1 MPCAWYISLKHY
13 LHEVKHVYL
22 VHHIHELDNM
32 NEIEE
37 TINFL
42 KNFVTLFTFCE
53 LYDVKKKMA
62 KASAK
67 QFPHHN
73 IT

>member
-1 MPCAWYISLKHY
+1 
-13 LHEVKHVYL
+13 
-22 VHHIHELDNM
+22 M